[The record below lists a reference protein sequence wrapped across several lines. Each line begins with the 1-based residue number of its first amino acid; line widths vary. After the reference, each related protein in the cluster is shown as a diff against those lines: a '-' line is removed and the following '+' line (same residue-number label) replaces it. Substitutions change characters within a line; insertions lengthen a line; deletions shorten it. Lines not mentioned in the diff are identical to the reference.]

1 MDLQLNLLDLGLLV
15 ILAFTGVRGF
25 ARGLVD
31 EVAGFIGIIA
41 GIYLASHFYKSAMPA
56 LSGFIHDHT
65 WQAIV
70 AWALIFVAAL
80 FVVAFIA
87 NTMRKFF
94 QATSTTFVN
103 QILGCLVGL
112 AKGLFL
118 CAVLLGLMD
127 AFIPDAAVLHN
138 SAIAPYLQKI
148 IALIRSQLPD
158 LQETQKNI
166 MKNLPLGGLR

>member
-1 MDLQLNLLDLGLLV
+1 MDIQLNLLDITLLV

-25 ARGLVD
+25 SRGLVD
-31 EVAGFIGIIA
+31 EVAGFIGVIA
-41 GIYLASHFYKSAMPA
+41 GIYLASHFYKPAMPM
-56 LSGFIHDHT
+56 LSGFITDQT

-70 AWALIFVAAL
+70 AWAVIFVVSL
-80 FVVAFIA
+80 FAVAFVA
-87 NTMRKFF
+87 NTLRKFF

-103 QILGCLVGL
+103 QILGCLIGL

-127 AFIPDAAVLHN
+127 AFIPDASVLHN

-158 LQETQKNI
+158 LQETQQNI
-166 MKNLPLGGLR
+166 MKNLPLGDLR